1 MPDTPEHALPVRA
14 ALHPDGLYLALRD
27 IAPAQLQDAFM
38 QETVVRNPGPESV
51 VRIDRQDLG
60 KAPRG
65 AAPAGVI
72 FHVARCGSTLIAQLL
87 KQHGAA
93 VVYAEPL
100 PVNELLLP
108 PHRAG
113 RGEIVAAL
121 RSLGDAFARH
131 AGKPYVLKLSSW
143 NTLFCDIVADAFPDT
158 PWVLSLRDPL
168 EVGVSLVRQPPGWLR
183 NAAGPV
189 EPFQP
194 FIDPD
199 GGAREPAE
207 YVARLYAAF
216 CDAAGRLDARRGLR
230 VPYESL
236 PAAVWDAVAPHF
248 ALPADDGARRRMAQ
262 AAALDAKAPVGAARP
277 FVPDDAAKRAEATP
291 ALHTAVDAIARPAL
305 GRLSSI
311 RSLPAGA

>member
-1 MPDTPEHALPVRA
+1 MPDTPERALPVRA

-27 IAPAQLQDAFM
+27 IAPAELQDAFM

-60 KAPRG
+60 KVPAG

-108 PHRAG
+108 PHRAA
-113 RGEIVAAL
+113 RGDIVAAL

-131 AGKPYVLKLSSW
+131 AGRPYVLKLSSW
-143 NTLFCDIVADAFPDT
+143 NTLFCDLVADAFPHT
-158 PWVLSLRDPL
+158 PWALSLRDPL
-168 EVGVSLVRQPPGWLR
+168 EVGVSLERRPPGWLR
-183 NAAGPV
+183 NATGPI
-189 EPFQP
+189 EAFRP
-194 FIDPD
+194 FIDPE
-199 GGAREPAE
+199 GGARSPAE

-236 PAAVWDAVAPHF
+236 PAAAWESVAPHF
-248 ALPADDGARRRMAQ
+248 GLPADAGARQRMAQ
-262 AAALDAKAPVGAARP
+262 AAAFDSKAPVGASRP
-277 FVPDDAAKRAEATP
+277 FAPDDAAKRAAATP
-291 ALHTAVDAIARPAL
+291 ALRAAVDAVARPAL
-305 GRLSSI
+305 ERLAGI
-311 RSLPAGA
+311 RASPAGS